1 MLITAVEERTGEH
14 TDAALQLLLS
24 RGFLCEASCK

>member
-1 MLITAVEERTGEH
+1 MLITTVEERTEEH
-14 TDAALQLLLS
+14 TEAALQLLVS